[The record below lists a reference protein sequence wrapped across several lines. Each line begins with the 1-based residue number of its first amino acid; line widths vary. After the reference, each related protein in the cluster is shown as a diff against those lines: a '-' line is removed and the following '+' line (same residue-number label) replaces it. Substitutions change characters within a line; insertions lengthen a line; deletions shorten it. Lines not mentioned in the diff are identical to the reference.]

1 MDLLYKTVSTLKQ
14 RIDSAKPSTRESQI
28 KRNINAFKELR
39 TEIGDLM
46 NFLAEVTLGV
56 YYRGGPTGVYC
67 RELCRVYRVQLR
79 GLTSLTDHILRI
91 DI

>member
-39 TEIGDLM
+39 PEISDLM

-56 YYRGGPTGVYC
+56 LVI
-67 RELCRVYRVQLR
+67 V
-79 GLTSLTDHILRI
+79 
-91 DI
+91 